1 MKKKNLLLPLIIL
14 LVSLSACEG
23 DNKDPMTRASSDEA
37 SQRIAEATPEG
48 IRTEISAKNDIFEG
62 GSLEEIYSQREYRS
76 LWRDGEVL
84 HSFYNSLKAAD
95 KEGLNY
101 RDYHGQEIDS
111 LLSRPDLDAGQAARL
126 DFLLSDAFL
135 TYARHLYFG
144 KLDPKELHE
153 FWGISRQPKDLKK
166 LLQEGIEKNEIPEI
180 LEDLKPKHQVYTGL
194 KESLAEYRE
203 LKVAQDSIS
212 KIPRGENIEPGD
224 SDTRIPAIA
233 QRLEELVNFK
243 RDTSAQNVYS
253 EALVE
258 AIKEFQQSKSIQTD
272 GIIGN
277 ATIDELNKGPKD
289 IYNQILANLERW
301 RWYPRDLGDH
311 YILINIPHFR
321 LAVVKDGDT
330 VRKHNVIAGAKAR
343 PTPIFSDTVNH
354 LVINPTWTVPP
365 TIKSKDVIPKMAADR
380 SYLSRNNMTV
390 TGPNGERVDPSNVNW
405 ESSEVMNYSFTQRAG
420 PSNPLGHVKIMY
432 PNQYL
437 IYLHDTPSK
446 SLFSQSE
453 RAESS
458 GCVRVEN
465 AIDLS
470 AYIVENQSEWS
481 KDKIQEVISSG
492 KTTTVNVH
500 RPIQVHHFYWTAWR
514 AGDKTVVI
522 NDVYDLDEQIYTKLT
537 EN

>member
-1 MKKKNLLLPLIIL
+1 MKKNLLLPLIL
-14 LVSLSACEG
+14 LLISLSACEE
-23 DNKDPMTRASSDEA
+23 DKRDPMTRASSDEA
-37 SQRIAEATPEG
+37 SKRIAEATPDG

-62 GSLEEIYSQREYRS
+62 GNLEEIYSQRDYRS

-84 HSFYNSLKAAD
+84 HSFYNSLKAAEE
-95 KEGLNY
+95 EGLNF
-101 RDYHGQEIDS
+101 RDYHGLEIDS
-111 LLSRPDLDAGQAARL
+111 LLSLSNLDAGQAARL
-126 DFLLSDAFL
+126 DLLLSDAFL
-135 TYARHLYFG
+135 TYARHLYYG
-144 KLDPKELHE
+144 KLDPEELHE
-153 FWGISRQPKDLKK
+153 FWGISRQPKDLKE
-166 LLQEGIEKNEIPEI
+166 LLQKGVENNEIPEI
-180 LEDLKPKHQVYTGL
+180 LEDLKPKSQVYHGL
-194 KESLAEYRE
+194 KKSLAEYRE
-203 LKVAQDSIS
+203 LKNKQDTIN
-212 KIPRGENIEPGD
+212 KIARGQVIKPND
-224 SDTRIPAIA
+224 SDPRISAIA
-233 QRLEELVNFK
+233 QRLEQLSGFNP
-243 RDTSAQNVYS
+243 DSLTNQNVYS

-258 AIKEFQQSKSIQTD
+258 AIKEFQESKSIQTD

-277 ATIDELNKGPKD
+277 STIDELNKGPQD

-330 VRKHNVIAGAKAR
+330 IREHNVIAGAKAR

-365 TIKSKDVIPKMAADR
+365 TIKSKDIIPKMAADR

-390 TGPNGERVDPSNVNW
+390 TGPNGEKVDPSNVNW
-405 ESSEVMNYSFTQRAG
+405 DSSEAMNYSFTQRAG
-420 PSNPLGHVKIMY
+420 PSNPLGQVKIMY
-432 PNQYL
+432 PNKYL
-437 IYLHDTPSK
+437 IYLHDTPAK

-470 AYIVENQSEWS
+470 AYLVENQNEWS
-481 KDKIQEVISSG
+481 KDRIQEVIRSG
-492 KTTTVNVH
+492 KTTTVNVD

-522 NDVYDLDEQIYTKLT
+522 NDVYGLDEQIYTKLT
-537 EN
+537 E

>member
-1 MKKKNLLLPLIIL
+1 MKKNFLLPLIIL
-14 LVSLSACEG
+14 LISLSACEG
-23 DNKDPMTRASSDEA
+23 DKKDPMTRASSDEA
-37 SQRIAEATPEG
+37 SQRIAEATPDG

-84 HSFYNSLKAAD
+84 HSFYNSLKAAND
-95 KEGLNY
+95 EGLDY

-111 LLSRPDLDAGQAARL
+111 LLSRSDLDAGQAARL
-126 DFLLSDAFL
+126 DLLLSDAFL
-135 TYARHLYFG
+135 TYANHLYYG
-144 KLDPKELHE
+144 KLDPEKLHE
-153 FWGISRQPKDLKK
+153 FWGISRQPKDIKE
-166 LLQEGIEKNEIPEI
+166 LLIQGVENNEIPEI
-180 LEDLKPKHQVYTGL
+180 LEDLKPKSQIYQGL
-194 KESLAEYRE
+194 KKSLAEYKE
-203 LKVAQDSIS
+203 LKNKQDTINKIS
-212 KIPRGENIEPGD
+212 KGEVIKPGD
-224 SDTRIPAIA
+224 SDPRIPAIA
-233 QRLEELVNFK
+233 QRLEQLKSFQP
-243 RDTSAQNVYS
+243 DTSITQNIYS
-253 EALVE
+253 EVLVE
-258 AIKEFQQSKSIQTD
+258 AIKEFQESKSIQTD

-277 ATIDELNKGPKD
+277 STIDELNKGPQD

-301 RWYPRDLGDH
+301 RWYPRDLGEH

-380 SYLSRNNMTV
+380 TYLSRNNMTV
-390 TGPNGERVDPSNVNW
+390 TGTNGERIDPSNVNW
-405 ESSEVMNYSFTQRAG
+405 ESSEAMSYSFTQRAG
-420 PSNPLGHVKIMY
+420 PSNPLGQVKIMY
-432 PNQYL
+432 PNKYL
-437 IYLHDTPSK
+437 IYLHDTPAK

-470 AYIVENQSEWS
+470 AYIVENQSEWN
-481 KDKIQEVISSG
+481 KNKIEEVIRSG
-492 KTTTVNVH
+492 KTTTVNVD